1 MDKNADGKHRYF
13 QPSANEVTR
22 LLLVL
27 FLIIVVGGSFALTK
41 IFSSPYITRQNLT
54 PPQPVPF
61 SHKHHVG
68 EEGID
73 CRYCHTTVEKSAYA
87 GIPPTQTCINCH
99 SQLYTTSPMLE
110 PVRAS
115 FIADQPIHW
124 TRVNNLQGYVYFNH
138 SVHVAKGVGCASCH
152 GRVDEMDLTYQAA
165 PLTMEWCLSCH
176 REPQNFVR
184 PREEVF
190 NMEYQ
195 PPANQEQLGAELVKK
210 YDIKDARI
218 LTSCSTCHR

>member
-1 MDKNADGKHRYF
+1 MAKSADGKHRYF
-13 QPSANEVTR
+13 QPSANELTK

-27 FLIIVVGGSFALTK
+27 FVIITVGGSYALTK
-41 IFSSPYITRQNLT
+41 IFESPYVTRQNIVA
-54 PPQPVPF
+54 PQPVPF

-73 CRYCHTTVEKSAYA
+73 CRYCHTTIEKSAFA
-87 GIPPTQTCINCH
+87 GIPPTETCINCH
-99 SQLYTTSPMLE
+99 SQLYTALPMLE

-115 FIADQPIHW
+115 FKSGEPIRW
-124 TRVNNLQGYVYFNH
+124 TRVNNLQQFVYFNH
-138 SVHVAKGVGCASCH
+138 SIHVAKGVGCASCH

-176 REPQNFVR
+176 REPQMQIR

-195 PPANQEQLGAELVKK
+195 TPANQREIGAELAKK
-210 YDIKDARI
+210 YRVKDAQT

>member
-1 MDKNADGKHRYF
+1 MAQAASGKHRYF

-22 LLLVL
+22 LALVLLV
-27 FLIIVVGGSFALTK
+27 IITIGGGFALTK
-41 IFSSPYITRQNLT
+41 IFSSPYITRQNIVA
-54 PPQPVPF
+54 PQPVPF

-99 SQLYTTSPMLE
+99 SQIYTTSPMLE

-115 FIADQPIHW
+115 FQTGEPIHW
-124 TRVNNLQGYVYFNH
+124 TRVNNLPRFVYFNH
-138 SVHVAKGVGCASCH
+138 SIHVAKGVGCATCH
-152 GRVDEMDLTYQAA
+152 GRVDEMDLTLQAA

-176 REPQNFVR
+176 REPQMQVR

-190 NMEYQ
+190 NMEYKM
-195 PPANQEQLGAELVKK
+195 PDNQAALGAGLVRK
-210 YDIKDARI
+210 YHIKDAQA
-218 LTSCSTCHR
+218 LTNCSTCHR

>member
-1 MDKNADGKHRYF
+1 MNVSNKHNF
-13 QPSANEVTR
+13 FSPTANEIMR
-22 LLLVL
+22 LGIVLLVL
-27 FLIIVVGGSFALTK
+27 MLAGGSWAATK
-41 IFSSPYITRQNLT
+41 FFESPYVTRQNIVQQ
-54 PPQPVPF
+54 QPIPF

-73 CRYCHTTVEKSAYA
+73 CRYCHTTVEKSSYA
-87 GIPPTQTCINCH
+87 GMPPTQTCINCH
-99 SQLYTTSPMLE
+99 SQIYTTSPMLD

-115 FIADQPIHW
+115 FKSGEPIHW
-124 TRVNNLQGYVYFNH
+124 TRVHNLQGFVYFNH
-138 SVHVAKGVGCASCH
+138 EIHVIKGVGCATCH

-176 REPQNFVR
+176 RNPQTEVR

-195 PPANQEQLGAELVKK
+195 KPENQAEIGAELVKK
-210 YDIKDARI
+210 YHVKDAQT
-218 LTSCSTCHR
+218 LTNCSTCHR

>member
-1 MDKNADGKHRYF
+1 MAQPPVGKFRYF
-13 QPSANEVTR
+13 QPSANEITR

-27 FLIIVVGGSFALTK
+27 FVIIVGGGSFALTK
-41 IFSSPYITRQNLT
+41 IFSSSYITRQNIVQ
-54 PPQPVPF
+54 PQPVPF

-115 FIADQPIHW
+115 FKADEPIHW
-124 TRVNNLQGYVYFNH
+124 TRVNNLQNFVYFNH
-138 SVHVAKGVGCASCH
+138 SIHVAKGVGCASCH
-152 GRVDEMDLTYQAA
+152 GRVDEMDLTAQAA

-176 REPQNFVR
+176 REPQMQIR

-190 NMEYQ
+190 NMEYE
-195 PPANQEQLGAELVKK
+195 PPENQAQMGAELVKK
-210 YDIKDARI
+210 YHIKDAQT
-218 LTSCSTCHR
+218 LTNCSTCHR